1 MIFTYLEDVDHAS
14 PQSASFSYNSPARAT
29 SRYQVTYA
37 RGNELLASADM
48 GIAVKEILGG
58 TSAGAGNFGLKR
70 TLPLAHPT
78 FPWLYADAVTDF
90 RGVGRNGLNASAAQ
104 LEAPAISPQY
114 WRYAK
119 YYATVTFTSR
129 PYAVLSDNSVGN
141 VSESLANFAGVAKT
155 VQAAQEWLRYT
166 DWEPI
171 SQPDSV
177 TATQGEMYFRNALLK
192 IGDQFPRYSGMPRMF
207 LNNQL
212 IRFTWYQVPFS
223 YISSTNSYINSFRGK
238 INQINWFNWAAGEL
252 LYLDYRIKRYTPPV
266 PALQILDNPFN
277 EQPPPVPPLLPG
289 KTFSTAKLVDVEFSF
304 LDTVRTTNDT
314 YVPANNNWIV
324 KGHNL
329 LPYWIDRKYFH
340 YATTF
345 NKADGAVPA
354 GSDQAQ
360 WYPSWLSVPFS
371 LLFTNPD
378 ADQPDAPLGF

>member
-1 MIFTYLEDVDHAS
+1 MIFTFLEDVDHVS

-29 SRYQVTYA
+29 SRYQVTY
-37 RGNELLASADM
+37 GNPNDLLASAEM

-58 TSAGAGNFGLKR
+58 TRTGGVNFGLTR
-70 TLPLAHPT
+70 ALPLAHPV
-78 FPWLYADAVTDF
+78 FPWLYATDVTEF
-90 RGVGRNGLNASAAQ
+90 RGVGKNALNASAAQ
-104 LEAPAISPQY
+104 LEAPAIAPKY

-119 YYATVTFTSR
+119 YYVTVTFQSR
-129 PYAVLSDNSVGN
+129 PYAVLSDNSAGN
-141 VSESLANFAGVAKT
+141 VVET
-155 VQAAQEWLRYT
+155 VVNYDNTTKHVTAAQEWLRYT

-177 TATQGEMYFRNALLK
+177 TATQGEMYFRSDALR
-192 IGDQFPRYSGMPRMF
+192 IPFPGGAFPRYSGMPRMF

-212 IRFTWYQVPFS
+212 IKFIWYQVPFT
-223 YISSTNSYINSFRGK
+223 YISSTNSYINAFRGK
-238 INQINWFNWAAGEL
+238 INQLDWFNWSAGEL

-266 PALQILDNPFN
+266 PALDQVPNPFA
-277 EQPPPVPPLLPG
+277 EDPG
-289 KTFSTAKLVDVEFSF
+289 NKTFSTAKLVDVEFSF

-314 YVPANNNWIV
+314 YTPANRNWIV

-329 LPYWIDRKYFH
+329 LPYWIDRKNFH

-345 NKADGAVPA
+345 NKADGAAPA
-354 GSDQAQ
+354 GSDQTQ

-378 ADQPDAPLGF
+378 AAQPEAPLGF